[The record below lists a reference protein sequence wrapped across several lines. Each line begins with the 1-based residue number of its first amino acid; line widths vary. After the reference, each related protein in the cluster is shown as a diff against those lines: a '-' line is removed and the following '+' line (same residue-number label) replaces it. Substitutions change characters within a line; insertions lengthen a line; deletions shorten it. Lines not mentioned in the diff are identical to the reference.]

1 MRIQILILG
10 FKGFTTIFTAF
21 NVNSSTSSIF
31 FFNINNN
38 ILPSSRFRVVLVTFL
53 LEVLTSLS
61 FSLSFSFFTGGEA
74 SDAVFRTSFTFGLSC
89 I

>member
-10 FKGFTTIFTAF
+10 FKGLTTIFTAF
-21 NVNSSTSSIF
+21 NINSSTSSIF
-31 FFNINNN
+31 FFNTNNN
-38 ILPSSRFRVVLVTFL
+38 ILPRSRFGVLLVTFL
-53 LEVLTSLS
+53 LEVLTS

>member
-1 MRIQILILG
+1 MGQQMRIQILILG
-10 FKGFTTIFTAF
+10 FKGLTTIFTAF
-21 NVNSSTSSIF
+21 NINSSTSS
-31 FFNINNN
+31 NTNNN
-38 ILPSSRFRVVLVTFL
+38 ILPRSRFGVLLVTFL
-53 LEVLTSLS
+53 LEVLTS